1 MHFIFDSFLYI
12 RCLGLVPERL
22 TTMFP
27 SYTFLWSCLVVLTST
42 ESRAFLLNGHANASV
57 GNPDNGNY
65 NIYSKIKAL
74 ERTLQN
80 LETSMREKTTHMDT
94 LMRQVLLTVN
104 EMDAKFE
111 TSNLRNVSLEIE
123 KLRHII
129 KNDTGG

>member
-1 MHFIFDSFLYI
+1 
-12 RCLGLVPERL
+12 
-22 TTMFP
+22 
-27 SYTFLWSCLVVLTST
+27 
-42 ESRAFLLNGHANASV
+42 
-57 GNPDNGNY
+57 
-65 NIYSKIKAL
+65 
-74 ERTLQN
+74 
-80 LETSMREKTTHMDT
+80 MREKTTHMDT